1 MTAPRRRKG
10 LEAIRDAADA
20 VEPAP
25 TIHVLMLNGIPR
37 GLTTKEV
44 AAHFGLPY
52 KRILAEIHAG
62 RIRVISGGLGLRRSG
77 VRAGHHRRLGRL
89 PRTTNMKRLL
99 AVCARHRPAHHQQ
112 RPGVG
117 VWGHPRV
124 LPEPHPRTRLQL
136 VHMLTNTTPRRQPM
150 DNVCDMDFSVGA
162 VNGQAVTYDSPCEEP
177 VTATVEVDGVA
188 YDVCSSHAGYLS
200 KATTVVA

>member
-37 GLTTKEV
+37 GGLTTKEV

-62 RIRVISGGLGLRRSG
+62 RIRVITGGRDYVVPVSELATIASWADYQG
-77 VRAGHHRRLGRL
+77 
-89 PRTTNMKRLL
+89 PRT
-99 AVCARHRPAHHQQ
+99 
-112 RPGVG
+112 
-117 VWGHPRV
+117 
-124 LPEPHPRTRLQL
+124 
-136 VHMLTNTTPRRQPM
+136 
-150 DNVCDMDFSVGA
+150 
-162 VNGQAVTYDSPCEEP
+162 
-177 VTATVEVDGVA
+177 
-188 YDVCSSHAGYLS
+188 
-200 KATTVVA
+200 